1 MLLQAGDLSWS
12 IHDVE
17 FRAEPIGKQLFVRR
31 PRECQ
36 AFQPLREMLVQY
48 LQLNGFN
55 VHEASSGAV
64 ALAVASTLRPR
75 VILMD
80 LEMAGLDGS
89 ETTRRIR
96 ANVCTKQ
103 AIIVAVTGRVFADD
117 RNEAHRAGFDDF
129 ISKPFDIATLP
140 DYLDRLLGT
149 AGRDAAPPTPLP
161 RDFSHAATPPRE
173 KRES

>member
-1 MLLQAGDLSWS
+1 MKAARS
-12 IHDVE
+12 
-17 FRAEPIGKQLFVRR
+17 AEPILIVEDDPDGRD
-31 PRECQ
+31 
-36 AFQPLREMLVQY
+36 MLVYY

-55 VHEASSGAV
+55 VHEASDGAA
-64 ALAVASTLRPR
+64 ALSLASTLRPR
-75 VILMD
+75 VIFMD
-80 LEMAGLDGS
+80 LDLGGLDGL
-89 ETTRRIR
+89 EITRRMR
-96 ANVCTKQ
+96 ANVGTKQ

-161 RDFSHAATPPRE
+161 RDLSRAATARPDG
-173 KRES
+173 RES